1 MCVCSENL
9 HFGHGENLHWKKYMV
24 NLFEEVI
31 VNEELALYIF
41 THTYM
46 NAYGENL
53 HFGGSENLQWK
64 KFMVKIFIGKSIWLA
79 IYIHTHVKISIWEW

>member
-1 MCVCSENL
+1 MHTHIYICAYSENL

-31 VNEELALYIF
+31 VNEVLALYIF

-53 HFGGSENLQWK
+53 SILVA
-64 KFMVKIFIGKSIWLA
+64 VKTFNGRSLW
-79 IYIHTHVKISIWEW
+79 